1 MASSGCCSPARHGAT
16 YQPASVP
23 TLPATTALCG
33 GSGHPVDGGRNRQVA
48 ETAIPMSY
56 KIEDYAKLVTLYKL
70 IDGVNV
76 DSPEPKQD
84 DQVRAD
90 LLAAITDARSGQ
102 RDLSHRLKSQCAQKK
117 NRSTTVAVRQRLA
130 AEWHSS

>member
-1 MASSGCCSPARHGAT
+1 
-16 YQPASVP
+16 
-23 TLPATTALCG
+23 
-33 GSGHPVDGGRNRQVA
+33 
-48 ETAIPMSY
+48 MSY

-76 DSPEPKQD
+76 DSPEPKQV

-102 RDLSHRLKSQCAQKK
+102 RDLSDRLESQCAQKK
-117 NRSTTVAVRQRLA
+117 KNRSATLAVRQRLA

>member
-1 MASSGCCSPARHGAT
+1 
-16 YQPASVP
+16 
-23 TLPATTALCG
+23 
-33 GSGHPVDGGRNRQVA
+33 
-48 ETAIPMSY
+48 MSY

-76 DSPEPKQD
+76 DSPEPKQV

-102 RDLSHRLKSQCAQKK
+102 RDLSDRLESQCAKK
-117 NRSTTVAVRQRLA
+117 NRSATLAVRQRLA